1 MAVRGHCA
9 RLKQTLQS
17 SKQNPLIISHF
28 KAQQLCLSGSWAPCL
43 QNAVDAPLP
52 SLAATVHNCWNF
64 QGVPVWASHE
74 QSRGGDN
81 LEGKLKSG
89 KHQQKVMGNNSGN
102 FWMVLPAAEIIPAKT
117 RSGQAKMNPICRQCL
132 LQRHTCTHTQNHYFL
147 GLFSSHRPWR
157 TEEKKKKAVP
167 NLIIHRILLTS
178 SSVLF
183 ISLISPFLS
192 ILLSVC

>member
-28 KAQQLCLSGSWAPCL
+28 KAQQLCLSGSWAPWL

-89 KHQQKVMGNNSGN
+89 KHQQKVMGNSSGN

-147 GLFSSHRPWR
+147 GLFSSQTLKNWR
-157 TEEKKKKAVP
+157 KKKKKLYP
-167 NLIIHRILLTS
+167 T
-178 SSVLF
+178 
-183 ISLISPFLS
+183 
-192 ILLSVC
+192 